1 MAEEDDS
8 AQNPEKW
15 REWGGRGM
23 GNCIAIVKKC
33 MMKMM
38 GVRP

>member
-8 AQNPEKW
+8 AENPEKW
-15 REWGGRGM
+15 SGGG

-33 MMKMM
+33 MMKMI

>member
-8 AQNPEKW
+8 AENPEKG
-15 REWGGRGM
+15 REWGG

>member
-8 AQNPEKW
+8 AENPEKW
-15 REWGGRGM
+15 RELG